1 MATVRTLISCECM
14 PSQMSPGLN
23 GRRHQQQPQPS
34 LHEYQISLELIFSM
48 LKRKS
53 QWSIE
58 SNTQNHVA
66 GGIFSPPYSTH
77 RV

>member
-48 LKRKS
+48 LKRKVITHLPLGV
-53 QWSIE
+53 QL
-58 SNTQNHVA
+58 A
-66 GGIFSPPYSTH
+66 GRSMGGNF
-77 RV
+77 